1 VIEKEGMD
9 TERLIEDLA
18 GTLQPVRRLRPP
30 LQRAAL
36 WLLVVFVI
44 GGLAV
49 LQFANLRSFGHRMA
63 VTRTAVDCAATA
75 LTGIAAVIAAFMLS
89 VPDRSPR
96 WAWLPLPTFIVWLL
110 ASGLG
115 CLQNGLSL
123 YTDGRFIGHSNHCVI
138 FILGVSVPLSALLF
152 AVLRRARPIN
162 PRPVAALGALGVA
175 ALAAFFLQ
183 FFHPF
188 DVTVVDLTL
197 HLAAVGTVILVAMA
211 LRRPLLAR
219 G

>member
-1 VIEKEGMD
+1 MN
-9 TERLIEDLA
+9 TERLIQDLA
-18 GTLQPVRRLRPP
+18 GTLRPVRRLRPP

-36 WLLVVFVI
+36 WLLLVFLF
-44 GGLAV
+44 GTLAI
-49 LQFANLRSFGHRMA
+49 LHYANLPVFAQRMA
-63 VTRTAVDCAATA
+63 VTRTAVECIATA

-89 VPDRSPR
+89 VPDRSAR
-96 WAWLPLPTFIVWLL
+96 WSLLPLPPFIIWLL

-123 YTDGRFIGHSNHCVI
+123 YSGGSFIGESRHCVV
-138 FILGVSVPLSALLF
+138 FILGASVPLAALLF

-162 PRPVAALGALGVA
+162 PGPVAALGALGVA

-188 DVTVVDLTL
+188 DVTVIDLTL
-197 HLAAVGTVILVAMA
+197 HLAAVATVILIAMR
-211 LRRPLLAR
+211 LRKPLLR

>member
-1 VIEKEGMD
+1 MN
-9 TERLIEDLA
+9 TERLIQDLV

-36 WLLVVFVI
+36 WLLLVFFFAT
-44 GGLAV
+44 LAILHFAK
-49 LQFANLRSFGHRMA
+49 LQVFAQRMA
-63 VTRTAVDCAATA
+63 VTRTAAECTATA

-89 VPDRSPR
+89 VPDRSTR
-96 WAWLPLPTFIVWLL
+96 WALLPLPPFIVWLL

-123 YTDGRFIGHSNHCVI
+123 YTGGSFIGESRHCVV
-138 FILGVSVPLSALLF
+138 FILGASVPLAALLF
-152 AVLRRARPIN
+152 AALRRARPIN
-162 PRPVAALGALGVA
+162 PGLVAALGALGVA
-175 ALAAFFLQ
+175 ALAAFFLE

-188 DVTVVDLTL
+188 DVTVIDLTL
-197 HLAAVGTVILVAMA
+197 HMAAVGAVILLAMG
-211 LRRPLLAR
+211 LRKPLLLR

>member
-1 VIEKEGMD
+1 MD
-9 TERLIEDLA
+9 TDRLIGDLV

-36 WLLVVFVI
+36 WLLLVFFFAT
-44 GGLAV
+44 LAILHFAK
-49 LQFANLRSFGHRMA
+49 LQVFAQRMA
-63 VTRTAVDCAATA
+63 VTRTAAECTATA

-89 VPDRSPR
+89 VPDRSTR
-96 WAWLPLPTFIVWLL
+96 WALLPLPPFIVWLL

-123 YTDGRFIGHSNHCVI
+123 YTGGSFIGESRHCVV
-138 FILGVSVPLSALLF
+138 FILGASVPLAALLF
-152 AVLRRARPIN
+152 AALRRARPIN
-162 PRPVAALGALGVA
+162 PGLVAALGALGVA
-175 ALAAFFLQ
+175 ALAAFFLE

-188 DVTVVDLTL
+188 DVTVIDLTL
-197 HLAAVGTVILVAMA
+197 HMAAVGAVILLAMG
-211 LRRPLLAR
+211 LRKPLLLR

>member
-1 VIEKEGMD
+1 MD
-9 TERLIEDLA
+9 TDRLIGDLA
-18 GTLQPVRRLRPP
+18 GTLLPVKRLRSP

-36 WLLVVFVI
+36 WLLVVFFV
-44 GGLAV
+44 GLLAI
-49 LQFANLRSFGHRMA
+49 LHFANLHIFAQRMA
-63 VTRTAVDCAATA
+63 VTRTALECTATA

-96 WAWLPLPTFIVWLL
+96 WSLLPLPPFLLWLL

-115 CLQNGLSL
+115 CLRNGLSL
-123 YTDGRFIGHSNHCVI
+123 HTGGSFIGESRHCVV
-138 FILGVSVPLSALLF
+138 FILGASVPLAALLF

-162 PRPVAALGALGVA
+162 PEPVAALGALGVA

-188 DVTVVDLTL
+188 DVTVIDLTL
-197 HLAAVGTVILVAMA
+197 HLATVGAVILTAMA
-211 LRRPLLAR
+211 LRRPLLMR
-219 G
+219 L